1 MQRAING
8 SGIYRENAVSQLVA
22 ENCIYA
28 NSLLGKRIELDH
40 TSMSVNFQTK

>member
-28 NSLLGKRIELDH
+28 NSLGKRIELDH